1 MSVKT
6 VTLLSLIGIPRGAE
20 THQFDLRFLS
30 PYKDRNV
37 FELNGTVKNVQEGER
52 PKPIMFHSH
61 EDDPKLCPVKSLTDY
76 MHLTDPWRKEGEP
89 TALFLSYISPHKPIT
104 KPRLA
109 GWLKQALLLAE
120 VDTQVF
126 QAHSFRGAASSKALL
141 KGLSVKEVV
150 QHGNWKRESTWQ
162 RFYHKEVQYPSKKFQ
177 DSLLKL

>member
-1 MSVKT
+1 MSGVHNLNPPQPKYGFTWDVEAVLDMFRKWPPTLSYKQLSVKT

-76 MHLTDPWRKEGEP
+76 MRLTDPWRKEGG
-89 TALFLSYISPHKPIT
+89 TYCFVS
-104 KPRLA
+104 
-109 GWLKQALLLAE
+109 
-120 VDTQVF
+120 
-126 QAHSFRGAASSKALL
+126 
-141 KGLSVKEVV
+141 
-150 QHGNWKRESTWQ
+150 
-162 RFYHKEVQYPSKKFQ
+162 
-177 DSLLKL
+177 